1 MLETLGKIFTFLGE
15 REKNYKIKKAER
27 ELKRER
33 QENGSNPAVLV
44 PVIAGGVLLLAG
56 GAFVAYKILQAKR
69 DQALSEEEAD
79 ADNPESDFLE
89 DENA

>member
-1 MLETLGKIFTFLGE
+1 M
-15 REKNYKIKKAER
+15 
-27 ELKRER
+27 
-33 QENGSNPAVLV
+33 